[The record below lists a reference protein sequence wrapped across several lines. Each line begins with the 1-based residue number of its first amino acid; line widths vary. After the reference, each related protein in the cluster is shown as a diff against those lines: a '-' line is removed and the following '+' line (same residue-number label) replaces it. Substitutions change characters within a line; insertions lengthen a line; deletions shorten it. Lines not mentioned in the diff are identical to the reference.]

1 MSRYSRIFLR
11 PPKGTTLSS
20 ESWGGSSSAE
30 PHSTASPEFSYPP
43 SSSLPSHDVDS
54 PMTSPPP
61 HPYTLGALHSP
72 VVTSF
77 DESPR
82 QLGHTQQNTS
92 ELSAEKPQGQGIG
105 FHYPQPQHVRRRSLA
120 RAQSIMPPF
129 TISPLFAF
137 LLFLPVPPLLSMI
150 YIVTGH
156 AILRASRSSPNS
168 IYLSPIVASLEAG
181 ATGGVILCLPLA
193 LLLYLLVYPNK
204 ARDSPEDFFEDDNS
218 AIEMQEK
225 WLRYIGYA
233 VAAFFFLA
241 IGGIA
246 GPLGVTCLSSGSLD
260 EFVGDKRLLSTSA
273 AAAAGFVGGLTLVF
287 GTLSISALSAVC
299 WTRFRTT
306 SS

>member
-1 MSRYSRIFLR
+1 
-11 PPKGTTLSS
+11 
-20 ESWGGSSSAE
+20 
-30 PHSTASPEFSYPP
+30 
-43 SSSLPSHDVDS
+43 
-54 PMTSPPP
+54 MTSPPP

-77 DESPR
+77 NEPSPR

-92 ELSAEKPQGQGIG
+92 ELSAEKPQEQGIG

-233 VAAFFFLA
+233 VAAFFFIA

-287 GTLSISALSAVC
+287 GTLSIGVLSAVC